1 MRVTAAR
8 YIERAAHVWKTRFR
22 RMCLLLCHT
31 ALVAYHVD
39 FWLAAG
45 AAALVIALANQ
56 VTLVGL
62 TPL

>member
-1 MRVTAAR
+1 
-8 YIERAAHVWKTRFR
+8 
-22 RMCLLLCHT
+22 MCLLLCHT
-31 ALVAYHVD
+31 ALVACHVD

-62 TPL
+62 VGWT